1 MPLFVF
7 LATIFLTLPTLS
19 LSVTS
24 CLLNTT
30 LLRSR
35 PSSSV
40 DSATRC
46 RYILQTIRVLQSD
59 YLHRTGFFF
68 PPSSSSFS
76 CWNTLQSSINQYDIR
91 SSCNLPS
98 SSISLSCNNITTKS
112 QFENSLP
119 NSALKPVWS
128 TCNQSLKS
136 SLACSQCNKT
146 LSKLDSFLTEPS
158 TGELVD
164 CKAIASIYAASFS
177 DPQDSGT
184 ANCLFN
190 FGFSSSVSSGKRRN
204 IPVVVFSVLAFFLL
218 VFGALWAYFRFKQK
232 QKKKD
237 IGKIEM
243 GLGSGLDSGFDSLN
257 QSTTLIRFTFD
268 EIKKA
273 SRNFAG
279 DNIIGKGGYG
289 NVYKGVLF
297 DGTRVALKRFK
308 NCSVAGDAS
317 FTHEVEVIA
326 SVRHVN
332 LVALRGYCTATTNL
346 EGHQRIIV
354 TDLMENGSL
363 CDHLFGSAKKK
374 LSWSIRQKI
383 AFGTARGLAYLHYGA
398 QPSIIHRDIKSSNIL
413 LDHNF
418 EAKVAD
424 FGLAKFNPEGMTHMS
439 TRVAGTKGYV
449 APEYALYGQLTE
461 RSDVFSFGVVLLEL
475 LSGKKALHVDN
486 DGQPSALTDFAW
498 SLVRNGK
505 ALDVIEDGMPELGPI
520 EVLEKYVL
528 VAVLCCHPQLY
539 ARPTMDQVVKML
551 ETEEL
556 EQPISSIAGRID
568 VDEKSVSKVNMAIK
582 EDVEGGTQNGIR
594 EPATCGGTEPPCKQ
608 RASMDG
614 LL

>member
-24 CLLNTT
+24 CPLNTT

-332 LVALRGYCTATTNL
+332 LVALR
-346 EGHQRIIV
+346 
-354 TDLMENGSL
+354 
-363 CDHLFGSAKKK
+363 
-374 LSWSIRQKI
+374 
-383 AFGTARGLAYLHYGA
+383 
-398 QPSIIHRDIKSSNIL
+398 
-413 LDHNF
+413 
-418 EAKVAD
+418 
-424 FGLAKFNPEGMTHMS
+424 
-439 TRVAGTKGYV
+439 
-449 APEYALYGQLTE
+449 
-461 RSDVFSFGVVLLEL
+461 
-475 LSGKKALHVDN
+475 
-486 DGQPSALTDFAW
+486 
-498 SLVRNGK
+498 

-568 VDEKSVSKVNMAIK
+568 VDEKSVSSN
-582 EDVEGGTQNGIR
+582 
-594 EPATCGGTEPPCKQ
+594 
-608 RASMDG
+608 
-614 LL
+614 